1 MKTSQTTSLKF
12 LCVSG
17 CRPQVQQAQHGTK
30 TTITVRA
37 EREEILYKYED
48 ILCWQMLRRPCKIF
62 H

>member
-1 MKTSQTTSLKF
+1 MKTSH

-37 EREEILYKYED
+37 EEIFKYVD
-48 ILCWQMLRRPCKIF
+48 ILGWQMLRRPCKIF